1 MKDLKFP
8 KFDQTPRFQGI
19 TYNIDKTPN
28 YDNVKTYLEHRSKEW
43 LTDILITVFEDPG
56 AI

>member
-28 YDNVKTYLEHRSKEW
+28 YDNVKPHFKHRSKEW